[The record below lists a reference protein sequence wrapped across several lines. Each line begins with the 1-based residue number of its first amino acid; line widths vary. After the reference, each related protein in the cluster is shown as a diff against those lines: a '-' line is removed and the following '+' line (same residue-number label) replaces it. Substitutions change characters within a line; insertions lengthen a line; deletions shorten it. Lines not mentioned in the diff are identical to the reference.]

1 MSSNSIRILL
11 IDDQKD
17 FIDTI
22 SFWLRTKG
30 HEVKTAMSGMEGV
43 EEIKKGG
50 IDLVFLDFKMP
61 DMNGLQTLE
70 KIREFN
76 KTIPVVI
83 VTAYA
88 DDAIVSETKRYNIS
102 GLDRCCI
109 LSINILKS
117 TLYYRHTI
125 LLFLLLIYFL

>member
-102 GLDRCCI
+102 GFFSKIEKFDQLQRTLDVVLRG
-109 LSINILKS
+109 LRRSKS
-117 TLYYRHTI
+117 P
-125 LLFLLLIYFL
+125 

>member
-1 MSSNSIRILL
+1 MSSHSISILL

-30 HEVKTAMSGMEGV
+30 YKVKTAMSGAEGV

-102 GLDRCCI
+102 GFFSKMEKFDQLQRTLDVVLRG
-109 LSINILKS
+109 LRRSKS
-117 TLYYRHTI
+117 PW
-125 LLFLLLIYFL
+125 